1 MAATLHNLWRECQL
15 LRFDGPQGA
24 VMEYSRMG
32 GVDSILDCLFSWNG
46 AGHAQLQAS
55 NTFVTRVE
63 VLPHSTGLLL
73 PTILPPT
80 PDMRSRKRVKYGT
93 STPKAPDV
101 CDLTGDIPA
110 VESTELQV

>member
-46 AGHAQLQAS
+46 AGS
-55 NTFVTRVE
+55 NELKSCMIDESLISIKIMPSTF
-63 VLPHSTGLLL
+63 L
-73 PTILPPT
+73 
-80 PDMRSRKRVKYGT
+80 
-93 STPKAPDV
+93 
-101 CDLTGDIPA
+101 
-110 VESTELQV
+110 